1 MARMRAMAPPR
12 GSERIA
18 MREANDV
25 DFYDDYAAMY
35 DAFWA
40 ENPELKLLV
49 RRETKEEME
58 EYRAGGGLRLI
69 DVDGEFAGVIAA
81 IRGQEHGMRGWRM
94 RERVLSP
101 KFKGSGLGQ
110 AVLWRFV
117 ESLDAGEDDALWGTI
132 SPENQPSLRSALA
145 MGREVVGSVYWLACE
160 GERKR
165 ETKSEKRT

>member
-1 MARMRAMAPPR
+1 
-12 GSERIA
+12 
-18 MREANDV
+18 
-25 DFYDDYAAMY
+25 
-35 DAFWA
+35 
-40 ENPELKLLV
+40 
-49 RRETKEEME
+49 
-58 EYRAGGGLRLI
+58 
-69 DVDGEFAGVIAA
+69 
-81 IRGQEHGMRGWRM
+81 MRGWRM